1 MWFRANDRIYF
12 LLKDP
17 HWAFIWWQVD
27 WPAAAHQ
34 AMAHDLPPLPRCAGL
49 RVHDVTDI
57 IFDGKNSHSYL
68 EITESIDRTDHWYF
82 NIPSA
87 GRNYC
92 AEVGIKGKQSWFSIG
107 RSNTLFVP
115 RDGPSPSM
123 AQSWSAI
130 EMT

>member
-1 MWFRANDRIYF
+1 MPILTNDRIYF

-17 HWAFIWWQVD
+17 HWAFIWWQVA
-27 WPAAAHQ
+27 WPNVTQ
-34 AMAHDLPPLPRCAGL
+34 PDLERSLNLRCAAL

-57 IFDGKNSHSYL
+57 IFDGENSHGYIEL
-68 EITESIDRTDHWYF
+68 TDGIDRTDHWYF

-92 AEVGIKGKQSWFSIG
+92 AEVGIKREWRWFPIA

-115 RDGPSPSM
+115 RDGPSASSV
-123 AQSWSAI
+123 QNWSTI
-130 EMT
+130 VIT